1 MDAEMQSL
9 LRGMDMSQFGNMGP
23 KALVEFKAGKMN
35 YDGRMVTP
43 DRRKGILRVI
53 EDAGGMKQFQWCD
66 AETKNPIDS
75 FYVFPD
81 DAKFERVKQS
91 KDRVYLL
98 EMKHT
103 LQRYFYWM
111 QEDEKEKDK
120 ENAKKVHNL
129 LNNITEPAANAAGAP
144 SASGPT
150 MNAQ

>member
-1 MDAEMQSL
+1 
-9 LRGMDMSQFGNMGP
+9 MGP

-75 FYVFPD
+75 FYVFPE

-103 LQRYFYWM
+103 QQRYFYWI
-111 QEDEKEKDK
+111 QEDEKDKDK
-120 ENAKKVHNL
+120 ENALKVHNV
-129 LNNITEPAANAAGAP
+129 LNNIEDKPAPDAAVAP
-144 SASGPT
+144 LGTGPS
-150 MNAQ
+150 MAQQD